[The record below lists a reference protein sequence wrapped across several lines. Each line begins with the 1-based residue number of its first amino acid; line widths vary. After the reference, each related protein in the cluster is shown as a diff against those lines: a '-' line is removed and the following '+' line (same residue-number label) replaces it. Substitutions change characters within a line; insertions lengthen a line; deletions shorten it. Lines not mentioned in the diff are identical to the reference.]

1 MIKFICKHAENL
13 FIFTFLIL
21 VLVVA
26 VLLYQNTKLTFINHH
41 LETEL
46 VETQNDLNG
55 HEFNNE
61 ALNNGQWEE
70 EE

>member
-13 FIFTFLIL
+13 FVFTFLVL

-26 VLLYQNTKLTFINHH
+26 VLLYQNTKLTFINQH
-41 LETEL
+41 LESEL

-55 HEFNNE
+55 HEFEDE

-70 EE
+70 EK

>member
-13 FIFTFLIL
+13 FVLVFLIL

-26 VLLYQNTKLTFINHH
+26 VLLHENTKLIFINHH

-46 VETQNDLNG
+46 VENQNNLNG
-55 HEFNNE
+55 HKFENE

-70 EE
+70 AE